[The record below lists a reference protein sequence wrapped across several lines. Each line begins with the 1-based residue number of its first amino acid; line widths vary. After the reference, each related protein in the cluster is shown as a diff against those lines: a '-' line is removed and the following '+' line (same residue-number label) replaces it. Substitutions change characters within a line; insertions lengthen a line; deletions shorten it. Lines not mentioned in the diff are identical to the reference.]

1 MIACKKETPNYNI
14 RDNANSKQEQ
24 DILYEELHGINIGP
38 INKYGLI
45 ADIHFMNDKL
55 LMLDVKSDSI
65 FVHYNLKGELK
76 KSFDKG
82 EGPNEFVSPQFL
94 KITGFNNFS
103 TDIQIFDFNKGLFK
117 LNLIDQKKESYF
129 TLGNYDY
136 KTSLQSIVLIEE
148 GIFAMANLD
157 PLIKFSIYNDVVKK
171 TKKIPHNKNFD
182 IVNYK
187 RYLESVTP
195 VDIGFNKK
203 HKLIYTWN
211 GALNSIDLHDKNG
224 VFIKSY
230 SFGTN
235 KNINNKNF
243 DRKYFYYYNVKSQE
257 KGFKKLPAFFDKEST
272 NEVLSL
278 VGQPDIIT
286 FTNVFAHIENLIE
299 LLDNLKLLIG
309 DNTVVVIENHYLG
322 SVLQTD
328 QFDTFYHEHPRT
340 YSLKSF
346 FYISKLL
353 NMNIHKFSFVKRY
366 NGNIRVFFTNKIN
379 HKINHKIIFT
389 HKKI

>member
-1 MIACKKETPNYNI
+1 MRFISIIIIVVFMIACKKETPNYNI

-76 KSFDKG
+76 KSFNKG

-136 KTSLQSIVLIEE
+136 KTSVQSIVLIEE

-243 DRKYFYYYNVKSQE
+243 DRKYFYYYNVKSQGDYIYGIYA
-257 KGFKKLPAFFDKEST
+257 GFNTFDNFTES
-272 NEVLSL
+272 
-278 VGQPDIIT
+278 
-286 FTNVFAHIENLIE
+286 LIP
-299 LLDNLKLLIG
+299 NLKSEIHVF
-309 DNTVVVIENHYLG
+309 NIK
-322 SVLQTD
+322 TD
-328 QFDTFYHEHPRT
+328 E
-340 YSLKSF
+340 
-346 FYISKLL
+346 
-353 NMNIHKFSFVKRY
+353 MKRY
-366 NGNIRVFFTNKIN
+366 KLDRLVNSCSIDFENNIVYCIDENSESQPLMKYEINKKN
-379 HKINHKIIFT
+379 
-389 HKKI
+389 